1 MKLKR
6 YHAPDIRRAI
16 NKVRDELGPDAV
28 ILSNRPIDDGVEIIA
43 AIDYDDAIVD
53 SAETAQNEDRHQAT
67 AGPATRSQDTSAAGT
82 GDEPFWK
89 RVADK
94 VIEQEQKKQ
103 QAPATDDKRAWL
115 DKLNDPRLYEASL
128 QQQADTDT
136 VQAAPVGQK
145 AQAAQA
151 PSQPGQAQDLNGVWS
166 ELQHLRGLLEHQLS
180 SLAWGELASRHP
192 YRAKAMRSLLEL
204 GIGPAIARQLIEGL
218 DDDASFEKIWRQA
231 LTRFALRLPVV
242 EQDILTHGGV
252 FALVGPTGV
261 GKTTTLAKMAARFA
275 LQHGTKGIALVTTDN
290 YRVGA
295 QEQLRTYGRILE
307 TPVRVANDGEELR
320 DILHSLRDK
329 KLVLI
334 DTAGMSQ
341 RDIRLTEQ
349 FAMLSEGA
357 AQIKTL
363 LVLSAS
369 SQMSVLDETVEAYAK
384 VALSGCIL
392 TKLDESNSLGGVLS
406 VVSSHQLPIAY
417 ISDGQRVPEDLHRED
432 AVKLIKRGIAM
443 MKRHS
448 RPLDDEFVEM
458 AYGGLVAD
466 DVG

>member
-53 SAETAQNEDRHQAT
+53 SAEAVQSQDRHRSST
-67 AGPATRSQDTSAAGT
+67 SPASLSKNKSAVAAG

-94 VIEQEQKKQ
+94 VIEQDQKKQ
-103 QAPATDDKRAWL
+103 QVSEDSKHDWL
-115 DKLNDPRLYEASL
+115 DKLNDPRLYRESL
-128 QQQADTDT
+128 QQQPDAE
-136 VQAAPVGQK
+136 AAKPAPV
-145 AQAAQA
+145 
-151 PSQPGQAQDLNGVWS
+151 SQNARGEQAQDLTGVWN
-166 ELQHLRGLLEHQLS
+166 ELQNLRGLLEHQLS

-218 DDDASFEKIWRQA
+218 DDESSFEKVWRQA
-231 LTRFALRLPVV
+231 LTRFALRLPVI
-242 EQDILTHGGV
+242 EQDILTHGGM

-275 LQHGTKGIALVTTDN
+275 LQQGTKDIALVTTDN

-307 TPVRVANDGEELR
+307 TPVRVANDGNELR

-369 SQMSVLDETVEAYAK
+369 SQMSVLDETVEAYAR

-392 TKLDESNSLGGVLS
+392 TKLDESNTLGGVLTVAS
-406 VVSSHQLPIAY
+406 THQLPIAY

-448 RPLDDEFVEM
+448 RPVDEEFVEM